1 LVTTKKA
8 FPCHDWL
15 TRGKKAKFDHNRLQE
30 RELILAIMVG
40 KDSLLYRNSNGTFQR
55 KFCPNFAFPTG
66 TVI

>member
-1 LVTTKKA
+1 
-8 FPCHDWL
+8 
-15 TRGKKAKFDHNRLQE
+15 LQE